1 MNRLSVISLLFSAS
15 VAGPCIAGVPLD
27 EVVDKVSAGLHPDE
41 AMGFMRQVYS
51 RDRWFTFPK
60 FHETAEYLQ
69 STLTSLGL
77 SNVEIVET
85 PADGVT
91 QVGFWTM
98 PMAWDVKQGRLEL
111 LGTDAP
117 ESIRVLADYQK
128 VPSSIGMWS
137 GPTPPE
143 GVTAEVVELKETSP
157 ARIASLNLHGKLVL
171 TSVNP
176 AGIKFWLVKA
186 GALGAI
192 NAFTENPDLPDGRQW
207 INAWGDSGW
216 AFTKTS
222 TPLLSFS
229 ITPRQAAY
237 VRKLLHDG
245 RRVQVHAL
253 VESRHYAGSYPYVT
267 AVIPGTQPEEEVLT
281 LGHTSEQGAED
292 NATGVSA
299 LMESLATLNRLIND
313 GKLPQ
318 PRRTIRILLMP
329 EMYGT
334 LHYVSKY
341 PERVHRTVAAMCV
354 DTPAALYNLADTE
367 YTLYLNPHVAKSYV
381 DSFIVRVAEEY
392 FPRVSRP
399 WHWKEYRTG
408 TDAYLG
414 EPTVG
419 VPITW
424 PYSGSGVETHH
435 NSEDTPD
442 RVDVRSLRDVS
453 ILNAVYLYYIAAA
466 GDTEAFWL
474 ASVAE
479 RRGYGQIAQSG
490 APFLDRLT
498 KAATRADLGRA
509 LADGLAKTAYSVE
522 RESQSVLSVT
532 RLSPKIAG
540 RVELTMLV
548 ANLEQFGKRQSN
560 EMHSAANR
568 RASELGLGGAVEPAL
583 APPDPQLVEAA
594 KIVVHRKRFGTIPLD
609 DLPEDQWE
617 GQPSGAW
624 ATAPAIALYWCD
636 GHRNLAEAIR
646 LTRLELGPLKFDFV
660 TYFRFL
666 KKHGYVDF

>member
-1 MNRLSVISLLFSAS
+1 MKRILLILIGCIA
-15 VAGPCIAGVPLD
+15 APCIAGVPLK
-27 EVVDKVSAGLHPDE
+27 EVVDKVSTGVHPDE
-41 AMGFMRQVYS
+41 AMQFMRRVYS
-51 RDRWFTFPK
+51 TDRWFTFPK

-69 STLTSLGL
+69 TTLSSLGL
-77 SNVEIVET
+77 RDSEIVET
-85 PADGVT
+85 SADGVT

-98 PMAWDVKQGRLEL
+98 PMAWDVKQGTLEL
-111 LGTDAP
+111 LGPDIP
-117 ESIRVLADYQK
+117 ESMRMLADYQK

-143 GVTAEVVELKETSP
+143 GMTADVVELKGKSP
-157 ARIASLNLHGKLVL
+157 EEIARQNLRGKLVL

-176 AGIKFWLVKA
+176 AELKWPLVKA

-192 NAFTENPDLPDGRQW
+192 NGFSENPDLQDGRQW
-207 INAWGDSGW
+207 INAWGDNGW
-216 AFTKTS
+216 AFTKAS

-237 VRKLLHDG
+237 VRKLLHEG

-253 VESRHYAGSYPYVT
+253 VDSRLYAGSYPYVT
-267 AVIPGTQPEEEVLT
+267 AVIPGTDQGEEVLT

-299 LMESLATLNRLIND
+299 LMESLATLNRLIAA
-313 GKLPQ
+313 GELPR

-334 LHYVSKY
+334 LNYISKY
-341 PERVHRTVAAMCV
+341 PDRIHRTVAAMCV
-354 DTPAALYNLADTE
+354 DTPAALYSLADTE

-414 EPTVG
+414 EPSVG

-442 RVDVRSLRDVS
+442 RVDARSLRDLA
-453 ILNAVYLYYIAAA
+453 ILNASYLYYIAAA
-466 GDTEAFWL
+466 GEPEAFWL

-479 RRGYGQIAQSG
+479 RRGYKQIANSG
-490 APFLDRLT
+490 APFLDRLDVA
-498 KAATRADLGRA
+498 KTRAELGNA
-509 LADGLAKTAYSVE
+509 LAAGLEKTAYDVD
-522 RESQSVLSVT
+522 RESQAVLSVT
-532 RLSPKIAG
+532 RLSPKIAA
-540 RVELTMLV
+540 RPELAGLV
-548 ANLEQFGKRQSN
+548 SNLAQFGKQQSS
-560 EMHSAANR
+560 ELRTAANR
-568 RASELGLGGAVEPAL
+568 RAGELGLSVPIEPL
-583 APPDPQLVEAA
+583 PAPPDPQLVEAA

-609 DLPEDQWE
+609 EIAPDQRE

-624 ATAPAIALYWCD
+624 ATVPAIALYWCD
-636 GHRNLAEAIR
+636 GKRNLAEVIR
-646 LTRLELGPLKFDFV
+646 LTRLELGPSQFDFV
-660 TYFRFL
+660 SYFRFL
-666 KKHGYVDF
+666 KKHGYVEF